1 MDIIGIVAEYN
12 PFHMGH
18 LHQLVS
24 TKQAL
29 GADTPVV
36 AVISGDFVQRGE
48 AAIYSKFARAEAA
61 CRCGVDL
68 VIELPLPW
76 ALASAEGF
84 ARGAVGLL
92 DSLGITHLSFG
103 SELGSIAPLDK
114 LADILL
120 DDNLYN
126 DIKETL
132 KARPDI
138 SFAAARE
145 LAVEN
150 RAGELALHL
159 KSPNN
164 ILAVEYI
171 KALKS
176 INSRVEPFTVKRI
189 GSGHDEN
196 GEISPRS
203 ASEIRRRICD
213 GERIKGLIPEEA
225 EKVFAR
231 EREER
236 RELSNKLTMETAL
249 LSRLRFLEKD
259 VFENAPDAAGG
270 LGARIYEAVQS
281 AATLDEI
288 YETAKTKRYAMS
300 RVRRVCM
307 CAALGVKR
315 GMSEGM
321 VPYARVLAANEKG
334 CSLLRKISEKSAVP
348 LITKAAH
355 INKLSSECTEVF
367 AIGAKAHDLFV
378 LSYSQNE
385 HKKAGQDWRT
395 TPHIVKNR

>member
-1 MDIIGIVAEYN
+1 MNIIGIVAEYN

-18 LHQLVS
+18 LHQLVC

-29 GADTPVV
+29 GGDAPVV
-36 AVISGDFVQRGE
+36 AVMSGDFVQRGE

-68 VIELPLPW
+68 VVELPLPW

-92 DSLGITHLSFG
+92 ESLGITHLSFG

-114 LADILL
+114 LTDILL

-126 DIKETL
+126 DIKDTL

-145 LAVEN
+145 LAVAN
-150 RAGELALHL
+150 RAGDLALHL
-159 KSPNN
+159 ESPNN

-176 INSRVEPFTVKRI
+176 INSRAEPFTVKRI

-196 GEISPRS
+196 GEIGPRS
-203 ASEIRRRICD
+203 ASEIRRMLCGGKSIA
-213 GERIKGLIPEEA
+213 GLVPKEA
-225 EKVFAR
+225 EKVFVR
-231 EREER
+231 EREEG
-236 RELSNKLTMETAL
+236 RELSDKKTMETAI

-259 VFENAPDAAGG
+259 AFENAPDAGGG

-288 YETAKTKRYAMS
+288 YQTAKTKRYAMS

-307 CAALGVKR
+307 CAALGIR
-315 GMSEGM
+315 QGLSEGR

-334 CSLLRKISEKSAVP
+334 CSLLREISEKSAVP
-348 LITKAAH
+348 LITKSAH
-355 INKLSSECTEVF
+355 INKLSSECMEVF
-367 AIGAKAHDLFV
+367 AAGAKAHDLYV
-378 LSYSQNE
+378 LSYTQTQQ
-385 HKKAGQDWRT
+385 KKAGQDWRT
-395 TPHIVKNR
+395 GPQIVKN